1 MTEVNTDLDKGAV
14 GAFIHLKKKN
24 PMYKKAHIKDKSKM
38 INFLTKEPCFFI
50 SLYKHTLFSLSLPGP
65 CKMSCSRTQIIF
77 PSSGRKAYWRNMTHK
92 RWIKGEKTKHN
103 EISII

>member
-38 INFLTKEPCFFI
+38 INFLTKEPCFII
-50 SLYKHTLFSLSLPGP
+50 SLYKHTLFSLSPWPLQNELQQN
-65 CKMSCSRTQIIF
+65 TNYF
-77 PSSGRKAYWRNMTHK
+77 PL
-92 RWIKGEKTKHN
+92 
-103 EISII
+103 